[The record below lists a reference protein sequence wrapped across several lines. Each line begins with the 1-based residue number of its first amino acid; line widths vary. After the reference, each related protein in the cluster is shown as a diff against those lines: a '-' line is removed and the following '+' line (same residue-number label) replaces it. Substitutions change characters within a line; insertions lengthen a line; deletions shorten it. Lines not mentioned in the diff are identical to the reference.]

1 MTEAE
6 AKIKDLELQI
16 KELNDK
22 VDKLLEMHK
31 PNLYDDQILPYKAD
45 YVPQTQAF
53 NLKQ

>member
-22 VDKLLEMHK
+22 VNTLLAMRTTS
-31 PNLYDDQILPYKAD
+31 LPYKAD
-45 YVPQTQAF
+45 AVPQTQAC
-53 NLKQ
+53 NIMEI

>member
-22 VDKLLEMHK
+22 VDKLLAMRTTS
-31 PNLYDDQILPYKAD
+31 LPYKAD
-45 YVPQTQAF
+45 SVPQTQAC
-53 NLKQ
+53 NVMEL

>member
-22 VDKLLEMHK
+22 VNKLIAMRTTS
-31 PNLYDDQILPYKAD
+31 LPYKAD
-45 YVPQTQAF
+45 NVPQTQAC
-53 NLKQ
+53 NITEI